1 MNKLK
6 VIALAALV
14 AFAGPALAQSKEQL
28 RHEALQIK
36 EQKRK
41 IKHARHVGD
50 TKAEERERDKLRVM
64 EQKYRDDKRKYKEHR
79 AAAR

>member
-6 VIALAALV
+6 IVALAVLV
-14 AFAGPALAQSKEQL
+14 AFAGSAAAQSREQL

-41 IKHARHVGD
+41 IKHARRAGD

-64 EQKYRDDKRKYKEHR
+64 EQKYREDKRRYKEH